1 MKLTAIAFALCV
13 AGVCV
18 AAPHFKLSFPEKKF
32 APDATSKS
40 MISKAI
46 ITDENFIAG
55 PDGKFAFVLTDK
67 NAEAKKVPTYSAVAN
82 FPFASGSAEVTFKVL
97 KRKSGNQVRILH
109 VFSPAKDDAKAI
121 LIYYMYI
128 DSAGN
133 AKLGIQVGKK
143 QIAVTVP
150 AKNMTADAFNTV
162 KMTWNDKVFT
172 ASLNGKKVG
181 EVPMTPDF
189 AKFTAKKRGWST
201 LFITPVFNAGN
212 EDWSNRA
219 AVSYI
224 DIK

>member
-1 MKLTAIAFALCV
+1 MKLSLIVSALCI
-13 AGVCV
+13 AGSCI
-18 AAPHFKLSFPEKKF
+18 ATPHFKLTFPEKKF
-32 APDATSKS
+32 VPDAKSKT

-55 PDGKFAFVLTDK
+55 PDGKFAFVITDK

-82 FPFASGSAEVTFKVL
+82 FPFAAGSAEVTFKVL
-97 KRKSGNQVRILH
+97 KRKPGNQVRILH
-109 VFSPAKDDAKAI
+109 VFSPAQSDAAAL

-128 DSAGN
+128 DPAGN
-133 AKLGIQVGKK
+133 AQLGIQVGKK

-150 AKNMTADAFNTV
+150 AKNMTADAFNTAH
-162 KMTWNDKVFT
+162 MTWNDKVFT
-172 ASLNGKKVG
+172 ASMNGQKVG

-189 AKFTAKKRGWST
+189 AEFVAKKRGWST
-201 LFITPVFNAGN
+201 LFITPVFNSSN

-219 AVSYI
+219 AVSFI